1 MALDR
6 PLPTVHHGR
15 FEELTAT
22 RIDPPGPHGP
32 GVFTPVT
39 RAILAT

>member
-6 PLPTVHHGR
+6 SLPTVHDGHL
-15 FEELTAT
+15 EELIAT

-32 GVFTPVT
+32 GVFTPVM
-39 RAILAT
+39 RAILAM